1 MTSDVNAAQIA
12 EWNGVQGE
20 RWAAMRQETDGIVL
34 PFGDAALTAAQPK
47 PGERVLDV
55 GCGCGDTTIELARR
69 VGTGGS
75 VLGVDISRPMLDVA
89 RELAALA
96 RLPQLAFRECDAS
109 EAALPDAND
118 LLYSR
123 FGVMFFGDPVA
134 AFAHMRRALRQG
146 GRCVFVAWRTPRDN
160 PWMMAPLSAARAAL
174 GITPPPADPN
184 APGPFAFADDSR
196 VRGILADAGFG
207 EIDIG
212 RFDAR
217 VSVGATIDA
226 AVDMATRIG
235 PTARLLREVGMEH
248 LPTIAA
254 AITSAFEPFV
264 ASDGGVRVP
273 GSTWIASARNP

>member
-34 PFGDAALTAAQPK
+34 PFGDAALIAAGPK
-47 PGERVLDV
+47 PGQRVIDV
-55 GCGCGDTTIELARR
+55 GCGCGDTTFELARR
-69 VGTGGS
+69 VGAGGS

-89 RELAALA
+89 REQAALA

-146 GRCVFVAWRTPRDN
+146 GRCVFVCWRTPRDN

-174 GITPPPADPN
+174 GITPPPADPS
-184 APGPFAFADDSR
+184 APGPFAFADDGR
-196 VRGILADAGFG
+196 VRGILADAGYG
-207 EIDIG
+207 EIDIR

-217 VSVGATIDA
+217 VSVGQTMGA

-235 PTARLLREVGMEH
+235 PTARLLREVGAEH

-254 AITSAFEPFV
+254 AISSAIEPFV
-264 ASDGGVRVP
+264 ASDGSVRIP
-273 GSTWIASARNP
+273 GSTWIVSSRNP